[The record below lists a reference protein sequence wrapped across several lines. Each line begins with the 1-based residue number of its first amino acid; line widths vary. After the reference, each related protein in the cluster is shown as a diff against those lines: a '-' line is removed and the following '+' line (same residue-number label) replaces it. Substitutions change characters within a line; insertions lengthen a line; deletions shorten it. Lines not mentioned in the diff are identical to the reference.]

1 MQIPDWLKRP
11 ALSEVMRFYP
21 GFQSAAILLVA
32 GLLLAGCAGTARGV
46 KQSTYQHDENLAAVD
61 RSRSQADAMVVIRYP
76 AVVDD
81 DAQNA
86 YLRLFEQ
93 NAIGGEVRRDGQ
105 SAQEAD
111 RIAQSVI
118 AKSNYF
124 SMSLYREL
132 RLKLPD
138 DTVLLSPH
146 IIELVDGH
154 LISRPLLASEEI
166 PSVLTI
172 DFSVYTFPDAGKM
185 MASEPLTFGDIV
197 TPLFVVHAN
206 RWLRPSTHGLLLSS
220 EPLVDIAWL
229 QSEQQAAAQVA
240 SRLEN
245 RLPDVSRS
253 LDFVSFLDRGTNGR
267 RDLPLKSPGESR
279 RDVIAVEIHPLEKI
293 RMDGE
298 TVAHL
303 DHDSSV
309 DPFAEDFVKGAAT
322 RVVTALNTVNHD
334 RATFFTRQSALS
346 QFDPQLGAAF
356 LSRSRDEA
364 LRARLQMGEALIAAE
379 RKFLSAQS
387 ANLYQGVYEG
397 IYGDQMREII
407 AAEYEL
413 LEERRDL
420 SRRQNL
426 GTALAILAMAGAM
439 YAGNSIDS
447 GDFFES
453 QTMGNI
459 LAITSLWAASSAFSA
474 HAQSKIVGENFL
486 AQMAPAIS
494 RQVTVQLEWLESRE
508 EITAGDF
515 AEFRNQTLALY
526 QRSARSI
533 PAHEPAEC
541 NFLYPGRDSPGRWFG
556 HCSEGMAS
564 GSGYGLLID
573 DQGNTTE
580 YVGTASAGLAEGNGA
595 MILRSSAETGAVY
608 IEGGFQGG
616 LPDGVVRV
624 EEPGRR
630 SRVRL
635 YRAGRDAGSADPD
648 ELPRI
653 QF

>member
-1 MQIPDWLKRP
+1 
-11 ALSEVMRFYP
+11 
-21 GFQSAAILLVA
+21 
-32 GLLLAGCAGTARGV
+32 
-46 KQSTYQHDENLAAVD
+46 
-61 RSRSQADAMVVIRYP
+61 
-76 AVVDD
+76 
-81 DAQNA
+81 
-86 YLRLFEQ
+86 
-93 NAIGGEVRRDGQ
+93 
-105 SAQEAD
+105 
-111 RIAQSVI
+111 
-118 AKSNYF
+118 
-124 SMSLYREL
+124 
-132 RLKLPD
+132 
-138 DTVLLSPH
+138 
-146 IIELVDGH
+146 
-154 LISRPLLASEEI
+154 
-166 PSVLTI
+166 
-172 DFSVYTFPDAGKM
+172 
-185 MASEPLTFGDIV
+185 
-197 TPLFVVHAN
+197 
-206 RWLRPSTHGLLLSS
+206 
-220 EPLVDIAWL
+220 
-229 QSEQQAAAQVA
+229 
-240 SRLEN
+240 
-245 RLPDVSRS
+245 
-253 LDFVSFLDRGTNGR
+253 
-267 RDLPLKSPGESR
+267 
-279 RDVIAVEIHPLEKI
+279 
-293 RMDGE
+293 
-298 TVAHL
+298 
-303 DHDSSV
+303 
-309 DPFAEDFVKGAAT
+309 
-322 RVVTALNTVNHD
+322 
-334 RATFFTRQSALS
+334 
-346 QFDPQLGAAF
+346 
-356 LSRSRDEA
+356 
-364 LRARLQMGEALIAAE
+364 
-379 RKFLSAQS
+379 
-387 ANLYQGVYEG
+387 
-397 IYGDQMREII
+397 
-407 AAEYEL
+407 
-413 LEERRDL
+413 
-420 SRRQNL
+420 
-426 GTALAILAMAGAM
+426 MAGAM

-624 EEPGRR
+624 EEPGRK

-635 YRAGRDAGSADPD
+635 YRAGRDAGSANPD